1 MISTESGST
10 DRRIQLAQCGSH
22 WGEDISFGDSDHT
35 GKDEWFETA
44 VPGTIGLNGSEPGPG
59 PGIVLKDIEN
69 NPVEMVWTDSLI
81 GCMGLAIIGQDKD
94 GKTDAFFAHARQ
106 YDRADAATTPDNP
119 IHLARE
125 FVKSHDNVRVF
136 WGTDFLHGCRTATD
150 YSMAQVA
157 RENAQRKLSSD
168 LGCWVRANDC
178 LPSSSMT
185 FLPKEGLLRPGKPL
199 EVMGKLAKEDH
210 LAEKKE
216 FSDSKALKKF
226 TPDTGILGRM
236 EMHLAEIRMQRQCK
250 MRLYHQD
257 AKRDYKI
264 LILSQAIEAYRV
276 GNIDVLRRYA
286 QDAERNVGSFVDPK
300 SVDAWHKTSGE
311 SVTARLVQDA
321 FADAR
326 DKTRSMNAT
335 GCGLREDGNDV
346 HDYEEHARIVP
357 SVISR
362 AEM

>member
-1 MISTESGST
+1 MISTEPGST
-10 DRRIQLAQCGSH
+10 DRRIQLAECGRH
-22 WGEDISFGDSDHT
+22 FGEDVDLTGLPHT
-35 GKDEWFETA
+35 GNEGWFETS
-44 VPGTIGLNGSEPGPG
+44 VPGTIGLSGSEPGPG
-59 PGIVLKDIEN
+59 PSIVLKDIEH
-69 NPVEMVWTDSLI
+69 NPVEMVWTDGLI

-94 GKTDAFFAHARQ
+94 GKTDVFFAHARQ
-106 YDRADAATTPDNP
+106 YDRADAATTPENP
-119 IHLARE
+119 IYLARE

-136 WGTDFLHGCRTATD
+136 WGTEFHHGCRTQQEYA
-150 YSMAQVA
+150 MAQVA

-168 LGCWVRANDC
+168 LGCWVRASDC

-199 EVMGKLAKEDH
+199 EVMGKLGKEDH
-210 LAEKKE
+210 LAEKKA
-216 FSDSKALKKF
+216 FSDSKGLGKF

-236 EMHLAEIRMQRQCK
+236 EMHLAEIRMQRQS
-250 MRLYHQD
+250 MVRLYHQD

-286 QDAERNVGSFVDPK
+286 QDAERHVGSFMDPK

-321 FADAR
+321 FADACE
-326 DKTRSMNAT
+326 KTRGMNPT

-346 HDYEEHARIVP
+346 HDYKEHADVVARTT
-357 SVISR
+357 SR
-362 AEM
+362 AEI